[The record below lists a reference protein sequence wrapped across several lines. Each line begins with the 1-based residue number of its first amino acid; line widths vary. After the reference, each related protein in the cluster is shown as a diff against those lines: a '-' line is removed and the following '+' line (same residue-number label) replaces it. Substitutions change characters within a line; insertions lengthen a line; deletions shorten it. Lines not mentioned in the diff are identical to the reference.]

1 MALTKPK
8 LSQNIDTD
16 VSVFSDPILVLH
28 QGSTSANLDVGF
40 LMNRSNGLTS
50 NAAVIWQESSKSFVH
65 ILTND
70 SGAPDANLTVQS
82 YANVSV
88 GNVLLINNAGIY
100 VDGSLGSAGQVLAS
114 DGFKSFWAPPGGFT
128 GGFVLN
134 QTTFASNLVVSN
146 TTPSTSNV
154 TGALVVKGGAG
165 FEGNVYADKI
175 YTSNGLYWAGN
186 GNVIVTGGGGGG
198 AFTSSNTAPVVAND
212 GDFWYKILTDTLYQ
226 YIDDGT
232 STYWVD
238 VQSPILFA
246 NTPNTAGTF
255 DFLGETTITGNL
267 IPSANVT
274 YSLGSQS
281 YQWRDLWVSNNTV
294 YIGNTP
300 IRVDGN
306 RLLVNNVVI
315 ANAGDGSN
323 LVVASTENSSSVTSG
338 ALVVRGG
345 MGVAGNLTFGGN
357 ATVSGKV
364 VVNDVTDAIPYVM
377 GSGAFHVAGG
387 MSIGK
392 DFWVG
397 GNIYVANVISQTSTI
412 LQVSE
417 PLVYLFPNSAVYNY
431 DIGSFSDFPVGGN
444 PRYTGVVR
452 SVQSGE
458 WVFFSNISNKPT
470 SGSVGISES
479 GVIYDPVKVGN
490 LLVANTT
497 ASTNTTTGALIV
509 RGGAGIAGNIELGSN
524 LEFNGTGN
532 RILGDFSNT
541 TIPNRVM
548 FQSSTT
554 NGQTNIYAIPNGA
567 GTTGVWSA
575 SNNSDPNNAS
585 IGQLAQLSTELRIQN
600 VITGTGTYLPMT
612 FYTGGSEAM
621 RIDTSGN
628 VGIGTTAMSDVR
640 LDVFGG
646 YTRLRSNRIIDA
658 DVSANVN
665 ALVFESSGSTGE
677 HAIIAGGNTSSN
689 YLTFYTANSAAPAER
704 MRINASGNV
713 TIGGNVNIQSG
724 LGVGTAA
731 ASGVTG
737 EIRASDNV
745 TAYFSSDARFKENV
759 RPIPGALDKVSAIG
773 GKLFDWTDDYI
784 TKHGGED
791 GYFVRREDFGVI
803 AQDVQ
808 AVFPEAVR
816 KRADGFLAVDYE
828 KLSALAFAAI
838 AELKQIIDE
847 LRNQG
852 KQDQ

>member
-345 MGVAGNLTFGGN
+345 MGVAGNLTFGAN

-600 VITGTGTYLPMT
+600 VITGTGN
-612 FYTGGSEAM
+612 G
-621 RIDTSGN
+621 
-628 VGIGTTAMSDVR
+628 
-640 LDVFGG
+640 
-646 YTRLRSNRIIDA
+646 
-658 DVSANVN
+658 
-665 ALVFESSGSTGE
+665 
-677 HAIIAGGNTSSN
+677 
-689 YLTFYTANSAAPAER
+689 
-704 MRINASGNV
+704 
-713 TIGGNVNIQSG
+713 
-724 LGVGTAA
+724 
-731 ASGVTG
+731 
-737 EIRASDNV
+737 
-745 TAYFSSDARFKENV
+745 
-759 RPIPGALDKVSAIG
+759 
-773 GKLFDWTDDYI
+773 
-784 TKHGGED
+784 
-791 GYFVRREDFGVI
+791 
-803 AQDVQ
+803 
-808 AVFPEAVR
+808 
-816 KRADGFLAVDYE
+816 
-828 KLSALAFAAI
+828 
-838 AELKQIIDE
+838 
-847 LRNQG
+847 
-852 KQDQ
+852 